1 MCHFYNKIRKKLLI
15 ICPILNLQW
24 CKYRGNKILED
35 SHVFLLNNND
45 IPMEDKIKIKCW
57 QFWIV
62 GFLSGQNC
70 IIRDENLVT
79 IYK

>member
-1 MCHFYNKIRKKLLI
+1 MPFIENIELGNHHYYG
-15 ICPILNLQW
+15 IC
-24 CKYRGNKILED
+24 KDTFEYRGNKILED